1 VFPEKSGT
9 TLSSEGTEELV
20 VMQSEEIPTVSQK
33 AAGWRSK
40 APVFVIGC
48 GRSGTTLLYH
58 MILSAGNFAVY
69 RTESNVIN
77 LLEPR
82 FGDLSKKRNKERLL
96 EAWYGSRLYTLSGL
110 DQQKI
115 GSKVMAECR
124 NGGDFLRLIMEEMAR
139 EQGVER
145 WAECT
150 PEHILHLP
158 RIKETI
164 PNALIVH
171 IIRDGRDSALS
182 TDKQGYIRRLPW
194 DHKPGVM
201 ACGIYWEWMV
211 NTGRR
216 DGRLLGDNYTEV
228 HFEELVKNPRETLA
242 RLGAFIQH
250 DLDYD
255 RIKAAGIGSVT
266 EPNTSFRA
274 DSQQT
279 FSPVQRW
286 KTSYTRD
293 DLATMEVLI
302 GGTLRDLG
310 YELETSPSEVK
321 NLSELKR
328 MRAIYLRYFDT
339 KLYLK
344 AKTPLGRLL
353 VTRNLS
359 WI

>member
-1 VFPEKSGT
+1 MQ
-9 TLSSEGTEELV
+9 GTEV
-20 VMQSEEIPTVSQK
+20 PTVSQK
-33 AAGWRSK
+33 GVGWRSK

-69 RTESNVIN
+69 RTESNAIN

-82 FGDLSKKRNKERLL
+82 FGDLSLPRNKRHLL
-96 EAWYGSRLYTLSGL
+96 EAWFNSRLYTLSGL
-110 DQQKI
+110 DRDQI
-115 GSKVMAECR
+115 GKQVMADVR
-124 NGGDFLRLIMEEMAR
+124 NGGDFLRVIMEQMCR
-139 EQGVER
+139 QQRVER

-158 RIKETI
+158 RIKQTI
-164 PNALIVH
+164 PNALIIH

-182 TDKQGYIRRLPW
+182 TDRQGYIRRLPW
-194 DHKPGVM
+194 DRKPGLM
-201 ACGIYWEWMV
+201 ACGLYWEWMV

-216 DGRLLGDNYTEV
+216 DGRLLRDDYTEV
-228 HFEELVKNPRETLA
+228 HFEELVANPRETLA

-255 RIKAAGIGSVT
+255 RIKTVGIGSVT
-266 EPNTSFRA
+266 EPNTSFKT
-274 DSQQT
+274 DSEQA
-279 FSPVQRW
+279 FSPVRRW
-286 KTSYTRD
+286 KTSYTRK
-293 DLATMEVLI
+293 DLATMEGLI
-302 GGTLRDLG
+302 GNTLRDLG
-310 YELETSPSEVK
+310 YELETSPGEVN

-328 MRAIYLRYFDT
+328 MRALYLRYFDT